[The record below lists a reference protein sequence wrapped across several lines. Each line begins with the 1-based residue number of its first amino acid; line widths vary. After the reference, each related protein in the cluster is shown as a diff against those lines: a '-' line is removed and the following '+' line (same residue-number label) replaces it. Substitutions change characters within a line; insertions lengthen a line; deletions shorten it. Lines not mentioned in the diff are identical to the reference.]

1 MARASVQAASA
12 ESAVTVDLI
21 FFAFLPAMARSARI
35 FTFFFFFL
43 SVILSVMASRFFS
56 AFAFCSLCFSLSLSA
71 APRCAPAYSDMKFG
85 HTLAA
90 MSVRCAIEV
99 VQRLSSAFHSHPL
112 FFPIASQAV
121 LSFFELPALHTCS
134 SCSSWSNIIPSTAS
148 TPAAVRATSGL
159 TSQELVSPS
168 LTISQSAA
176 AVQSPSTLMAAHLSA
191 FDLAPARTFLYAS
204 SRTASEP
211 AVFGTHLLSA
221 HLQLSLTSH
230 LSLDLD
236 LSMSLHTKRSR
247 VALHAAEASFFW
259 YLSLSN
265 PSAAGRAVFSPFLY
279 TGPPPSQSLWPLPAM
294 YFLPILWEPGHPR
307 ERPMSAALTS
317 AFASSNMRL
326 NLSPVL
332 KVKQ

>member
-1 MARASVQAASA
+1 
-12 ESAVTVDLI
+12 
-21 FFAFLPAMARSARI
+21 
-35 FTFFFFFL
+35 
-43 SVILSVMASRFFS
+43 
-56 AFAFCSLCFSLSLSA
+56 
-71 APRCAPAYSDMKFG
+71 MKFG
-85 HTLAA
+85 HTSAA

-121 LSFFELPALHTCS
+121 SSFFDLPALHTCS

-148 TPAAVRATSGL
+148 TPAASRATSGL

-168 LTISQSAA
+168 LTISQSAS
-176 AVQSPSTLMAAHLSA
+176 AVQSASTLMAAHLSA
-191 FDLAPARTFLYAS
+191 LDLALARMFLYAS
-204 SRTASEP
+204 SMTASEP
-211 AVFGTHLLSA
+211 SVFGTHLLSVD

-236 LSMSLHTKRSR
+236 SSMFLHTKRSR

-279 TGPPPSQSLWPLPAM
+279 TGPSPWQSL
-294 YFLPILWEPGHPR
+294 
-307 ERPMSAALTS
+307 
-317 AFASSNMRL
+317 
-326 NLSPVL
+326 
-332 KVKQ
+332 

>member
-1 MARASVQAASA
+1 
-12 ESAVTVDLI
+12 
-21 FFAFLPAMARSARI
+21 
-35 FTFFFFFL
+35 
-43 SVILSVMASRFFS
+43 
-56 AFAFCSLCFSLSLSA
+56 
-71 APRCAPAYSDMKFG
+71 MKFG
-85 HTLAA
+85 HTFAA
-90 MSVRCAIEV
+90 MSVRCASEV

-112 FFPIASQAV
+112 FFPIASHAV
-121 LSFFELPALHTCS
+121 LSFFDSPALHTCS

-159 TSQELVSPS
+159 TSQDWVSPS
-168 LTISQSAA
+168 LTTSQSP
-176 AVQSPSTLMAAHLSA
+176 VQSAVFVMAAHVSA
-191 FDLAPARTFLYAS
+191 LVLALARTFLYAS

-211 AVFGTHLLSA
+211 SVFGTHFLSA
-221 HLQLSLTSH
+221 DHLQLSLTSH

-247 VALHAAEASFFW
+247 VALHAAEASFFL